1 MARTTRHDNE
11 SSRSIKQGYDRSE
24 ARKQLK
30 DFERQYIAVNKDPQ
44 IYL

>member
-1 MARTTRHDNE
+1 MARTTRHDKDLRHGN
-11 SSRSIKQGYDRSE
+11 KQGYDRSE

-30 DFERQYIAVNKDPQ
+30 DFERQYIAANKDPQ